1 MRIVKMTKF
10 KKPLIFTLCLIPIAI
25 IGGWF
30 TAVFAVDSLDEETL
44 DIAIQQ
50 IGSKQMLF
58 LIMTLQAVIY
68 AAVCGFFGYIIAN
81 KLNLIRPFQFTKKES
96 IITLLA
102 GAISGII
109 LSADAFA
116 RWIPELEG
124 SYEASNVFDAPTWIA
139 SILYGG
145 IIEEVMMR
153 LFLMSL
159 LAFIGWKLFNKK
171 EDVVPEKVLIISN
184 IIAATA
190 FAAGHL
196 PATIQIFGNLTGM
209 LIFRCFL
216 LNGIFGIVFGRL
228 YRKYGI
234 QYAMLAHMLAHI
246 VSKTIWILV
255 L

>member
-1 MRIVKMTKF
+1 MTKF
-10 KKPLIFTLCLIPIAI
+10 KKPLIFTLCLIPIAV

-30 TAVFAVDSLDEETL
+30 SALYSIASIDEKLLDT
-44 DIAIQQ
+44 AIQQ
-50 IGSKQMLF
+50 AGSKETLF
-58 LIMTLQAVIY
+58 LLMTLQAVMY
-68 AAVCGFFGYIIAN
+68 AVVCGFCGYFIAD
-81 KLNLIRPFQFTKKES
+81 KLHLIRPFKFTKKES

-102 GAISGII
+102 GTICGII
-109 LSADAFA
+109 LSADAFTFA
-116 RWIPELEG
+116 KWTPELEG
-124 SYEASNVFDAPTWIA
+124 AYDAAKTFDPPTWIA
-139 SILYGG
+139 SIFYGG
-145 IIEEVMMR
+145 VIEEVMMR

-171 EDVVPEKVLIISN
+171 EDVVPEKMLIISN

-196 PATIQIFGNLTGM
+196 PATIQIFGNLTGL

-246 VSKTIWILV
+246 ASKTIWIIV